1 MTQIYDINFYPSG
14 DMTLVSNSKDEY
26 SYKASTRSLDASL
39 RHSPQLP
46 TIVLALL
53 VAELSDKVDALR
65 YEIDVLKARE
75 A

>member
-1 MTQIYDINFYPSG
+1 MTQIDDITFYPSG
-14 DMTLVSNSKDEY
+14 DMGLVSDSKYEY
-26 SYKASTRSLDASL
+26 SYKASTRSLDTSL

-65 YEIDVLKARE
+65 NEIDVLKARQ